1 MLKIRN
7 LVAGYGNLTVIR
19 RASLHVKT
27 GEIVTIIGGNG
38 AGKTTLLSTIAGITQ
53 SREGEIFFDNYNI
66 TSLSSDKI
74 TSKGISLVPEGRQLF
89 ASMTVLEN
97 LEMGAYIRYQQG
109 KKDEIAADIENM
121 YQLFPV
127 LENRK
132 HQRAGTLSGGEQQM
146 LAIARSLMG
155 RPKLLMLDE
164 PSLGLAPIIVQ
175 QIFSII
181 KALRALG
188 NTILL
193 VEQNAKA
200 ALNIADR
207 GYVIETG
214 HILLEGT
221 SKELFENRDVQRAYL
236 GKEYRRIDD

>member
-1 MLKIRN
+1 MLRIRN
-7 LVAGYGNLTVIR
+7 VVSGYGNLTVIR
-19 RASLHVKT
+19 SASLHVKA

-38 AGKTTLLSTIAGITQ
+38 AGKTTLLGTIAGIIPA
-53 SREGEIFFDNYNI
+53 REGDILFENHPIAA
-66 TSLSSDKI
+66 LSAEKI
-74 TSKGISLVPEGRQLF
+74 TAHGIALVPEGRQVF

-97 LEMGAYIRYQQG
+97 LEIGAYLRYRKG
-109 KKDEIAADIENM
+109 EKNEIASDIKKM
-121 YQLFPV
+121 CSLFPV
-127 LENRK
+127 LEKRK
-132 HQRAGTLSGGEQQM
+132 HQHAGTLSGGEQQM
-146 LAIARSLMG
+146 LAIARSLMA

-181 KALRALG
+181 KELRALG

-207 GYVIETG
+207 GYVMETG
-214 HILLEGT
+214 QILLEGT
-221 SKELFENRDVQRAYL
+221 SKELFDNRDVQRAYL
-236 GKEYRRIDD
+236 GKEYRRINE

>member
-1 MLKIRN
+1 MLRIRN

-19 RASLHVKT
+19 SASIHVKA
-27 GEIVTIIGGNG
+27 GEIVTILGGNG
-38 AGKTTLLSTIAGITQ
+38 AGKTTLLETIAGINQ
-53 SREGEIFFDNYNI
+53 PREGEIFFNNLDI
-66 TSLSSDKI
+66 TLLSADKI
-74 TSKGISLVPEGRQLF
+74 TPKGLSLVPEGRQVF

-97 LEMGAYIRYQQG
+97 LEMGAFIRYR
-109 KKDEIAADIENM
+109 KEDKEEIARDIEKI
-121 YQLFPV
+121 YQLFPA
-127 LENRK
+127 LGSRK
-132 HQRAGTLSGGEQQM
+132 HQQAGTLSGGEQQM

-181 KALRALG
+181 KELRALG

-207 GYVIETG
+207 GYVMETG

-221 SKELFENRDVQRAYL
+221 SKELLENRDVQRAYL
-236 GKEYRRIDD
+236 GKEYRRINE

>member
-1 MLKIRN
+1 MLRIRN
-7 LVAGYGNLTVIR
+7 VVAGYGNLTVIR

-38 AGKTTLLSTIAGITQ
+38 AGKTTLLGTIAGINQ
-53 SREGEIFFDNYNI
+53 SREGEIFFDNHDI
-66 TSLSSDKI
+66 TKLSSDKI
-74 TSKGISLVPEGRQLF
+74 TSRGLSLVPEGRQVF
-89 ASMTVLEN
+89 SSMTVLEN
-97 LEMGAYIRYQQG
+97 LEMGAFIRYRKG
-109 KKDEIAADIENM
+109 EKDEIISDIEKM
-121 YQLFPV
+121 YRLFPI
-127 LENRK
+127 LESRK
-132 HQRAGTLSGGEQQM
+132 HQQAGTLSGGEQQM
-146 LAIARSLMG
+146 LAIARALMG

-181 KALRALG
+181 KELRSFG

-207 GYVIETG
+207 GYVMETG

-221 SKELFENRDVQRAYL
+221 SKELLENKDVQRAYL
-236 GKEYRRIDD
+236 GKEYRRINE